1 MLLFH
6 NMAQLELQ
14 TLEEVDFY
22 QEAEAANNFEQPSP
36 PAFHW
41 HIYCFHYRFKFQLE
55 EGNSHDSATQYS
67 IRANL
72 HL

>member
-36 PAFHW
+36 PAFH
-41 HIYCFHYRFKFQLE
+41 
-55 EGNSHDSATQYS
+55 
-67 IRANL
+67 
-72 HL
+72 